1 MPNWVYNTMTVSGD
15 KATVE
20 AFIKQAAQP
29 YDCKTM
35 KYDGDDWVMVEQ
47 ISEGPL
53 SFWNFIKP
61 DDSIL
66 EEYWGPQP
74 KFESLADSM
83 AKKTNHW
90 YDWNCRNWGTKWD
103 ACEPESGGIEKQADN
118 FYSVD
123 YDFRTAWGDPREV
136 FVAMAQQYPT
146 LYFSVTCNEEQGWG
160 MEYYGE
166 NGELTMTDQWDI
178 PSTHEEQ
185 ELRTG
190 NCYCEIN
197 DDYQPFDDCPVK
209 KETVSA

>member
-209 KETVSA
+209 RETVSA

>member
-74 KFESLADSM
+74 RFESLEDSM

-103 ACEPESGGIEKQADN
+103 ACDPVSGGIEKQADN

-136 FVAMAQQYPT
+136 FVAMTQQYPT

-197 DDYQPFDDCPVK
+197 DDYQPYDDCPVK
-209 KETVSA
+209 KETVNA